1 VVGWIKDI
9 TLSLERS
16 AFVFFRVFFSFALI
30 KVLFGFL
37 GLSAAENRRN

>member
-1 VVGWIKDI
+1 VLGWIKDI

-16 AFVFFRVFFSFALI
+16 AFVFFRVFSFALI